1 MRRSYYNDD
10 ELICDLVSAR
20 LPLRQIAAKHNM
32 TYKNLVA
39 LVNAQRR
46 PAFKQRLDQMRRL
59 ADAETARL
67 GKGLREEL
75 ILDHFQVGK
84 EDKGELG
91 RKCREFLLQMFPP
104 GPDTDDPGP
113 SDDPSELSLRRHLQ
127 NVRERLKAMPIEP
140 PDDE

>member
-1 MRRSYYNDD
+1 MRRSCCNDD
-10 ELICDLVSAR
+10 ELICDLISAR

-46 PAFKQRLDQMRRL
+46 PAFKQRLDEMRRL

-75 ILDHFQVGK
+75 ILDHFQVSK
-84 EDKGELG
+84 ENKGEVG
-91 RKCREFLLQMFPP
+91 RKCREFLLKMFPP
-104 GPDTDDPGP
+104 GPDTDDPAA

-127 NVRERLKAMPIEP
+127 NVRERLKALPAEP